1 MRRKCG
7 QQYHP
12 PNAYGC
18 QKKRRQQ
25 NGVGRPKNRNWMWS
39 ESQRESNL
47 RSEKIASEDKQRDG
61 NNAPIKKLV
70 ATPVCF
76 RMRTIPRQ
84 FQWRGQV
91 FHPSN
96 SLFLIG
102 EVGSFMLIK
111 LPYKAMIIKKMEVV

>member
-1 MRRKCG
+1 
-7 QQYHP
+7 
-12 PNAYGC
+12 
-18 QKKRRQQ
+18 
-25 NGVGRPKNRNWMWS
+25 MWS

-47 RSEKIASEDKQRDG
+47 RSQKIASEDKQRDG

-84 FQWRGQV
+84 LQWRGQV

-96 SLFLIG
+96 SLLLIG
-102 EVGSFMLIK
+102 EEVGSFMLIK
-111 LPYKAMIIKKMEVV
+111 LPYKAMIIKKMEQRQNRLIVTIV

>member
-1 MRRKCG
+1 
-7 QQYHP
+7 
-12 PNAYGC
+12 
-18 QKKRRQQ
+18 
-25 NGVGRPKNRNWMWS
+25 MWL

-76 RMRTIPRQ
+76 RMLIIPRQ
-84 FQWRGQV
+84 LQWRGQV
-91 FHPSN
+91 FHPLN
-96 SLFLIG
+96 ALFLTG

-111 LPYKAMIIKKMEVV
+111 LPYKAMIIKKMEQRQNRLIVTIG

>member
-1 MRRKCG
+1 
-7 QQYHP
+7 
-12 PNAYGC
+12 
-18 QKKRRQQ
+18 
-25 NGVGRPKNRNWMWS
+25 MWL

-70 ATPVCF
+70 ATPACF
-76 RMRTIPRQ
+76 RMRIIPRQ
-84 FQWRGQV
+84 IQWRRQV

-102 EVGSFMLIK
+102 EVGCFVLIK
-111 LPYKAMIIKKMEVV
+111 LPYKAMIITKMEERRDRLIVTIG

>member
-1 MRRKCG
+1 
-7 QQYHP
+7 
-12 PNAYGC
+12 
-18 QKKRRQQ
+18 
-25 NGVGRPKNRNWMWS
+25 MWS

-76 RMRTIPRQ
+76 RMRTISRQ
-84 FQWRGQV
+84 LQWRGQV

-96 SLFLIG
+96 SLLLID

-111 LPYKAMIIKKMEVV
+111 LQGDDYHEDGGKTRSFNCYNWVNIEKQSERLPYILDRRT